1 MVLQP
6 NTNLFEI
13 VRENPE
19 AHRASSFNVPL
30 RPLIRLAHIEGAKTF
45 SVLKLP
51 SKFMDANLG

>member
-19 AHRASSFNVPL
+19 AHRTSSFNVHL
-30 RPLIRLAHIEGAKTF
+30 RPLIRLAHIEDAKTF